1 MIEAFDISTVRSS
14 PALMDLRKLLWM
26 NGEYMRAMQPADF
39 AALCRKELAAAGVV
53 PGANADAVFALMQ
66 DRTKLPSE
74 IVPVTAF
81 FFTDDF
87 AYDEKAVEKKL
98 AKPEV
103 FQTLEKIV
111 GILQGLE
118 QFDAETVNKALHDF
132 VEQGGLKFGD
142 VMPPLRIAVSGQQSG
157 PDLAP
162 VLAILGK
169 ENVLARIRKAIEC
182 FKG

>member
-1 MIEAFDISTVRSS
+1 
-14 PALMDLRKLLWM
+14 MDPRKLLWM
-26 NGEYMRAMQPADF
+26 NGDYMRAVKPSDF
-39 AALCRKELAAAGVV
+39 AALCRNELAAAGVV

-66 DRTKLPSE
+66 ERTKLPSE
-74 IVPVTAF
+74 IVPSTAF

-103 FQTLEKIV
+103 FQTLEKIA
-111 GILQGLE
+111 GILESLTP
-118 QFDAETVNKALHDF
+118 FDAETVNKALHDF

-162 VLAILGK
+162 VLVILGK
-169 ENVLARIRKAIEC
+169 DATLSRIRKTITR
-182 FKG
+182 FS